1 MRRKTLSRLGETE
14 MEVLQHVWAS
24 GEASVADVHSRI
36 LRDRAVAY
44 TTVMTVMKKL
54 ARKGFLHCDSSGSR
68 YLYKPARP
76 PAQVR
81 EELLQDL
88 LDQVFQGSASA
99 LLQTLVHGE
108 RISPEERAEFQDLLA
123 SLADKGETD
132 A

>member
-44 TTVMTVMKKL
+44 TTVMTVMQKL
-54 ARKGFLHCDSSGSR
+54 VKKGFLRCDSSGSR
-68 YLYKPARP
+68 YLYMPARP

-81 EELLQDL
+81 EELLRDL

-99 LLQTLVHGE
+99 LLQTLVRGE
-108 RISPEERAEFQDLLA
+108 RFSPEERAEIQDLLA
-123 SLADKGETD
+123 SLADKGQSD
-132 A
+132 V